1 MGDGMVDE
9 EEIDAG
15 YRQYA
20 IEEYRAVE
28 EPFYVPISD
37 EVELFNAAFEQQI
50 PVLLKGPTGCGK
62 TRFIEYMAWKLRRP
76 LTIIRDVGKPRAGPQ
91 AGDREARAPD
101 EAHGLPLVTVACH
114 EDLTA
119 SDLVGRYLLEGDSTR
134 WIDGPLTRAVKAG
147 AICYLDEVVEA
158 RKDTTVLIHPLTDH
172 RRILPIEKR
181 GQIVEARDGFLLV
194 ISYNPGYQS
203 ALKDLK
209 HSTRQRFI
217 AIEFGYPPR
226 DVEAHIIAHESGVS
240 EAVALELA
248 KLGEKVRHLKEH
260 GLAEGVSTRLLIY
273 AGKLI
278 EKGIPARKACQV
290 AVVWALTDDP
300 RCSAAS
306 KRWSAPYS
314 SRGSIVKDSEGRRSL
329 RAFVLAGL
337 AGLVLAGR
345 WPGGLRRQQRRGQVQ
360 HSGGSGNGRAWPSAS
375 EPARSS
381 SPQRR
386 R

>member
-1 MGDGMVDE
+1 MTTE
-9 EEIDAG
+9 ET

-20 IEEYRAVE
+20 IEEYTVDT
-28 EPFYVPISD
+28 EPFYVPVKD
-37 EVELFNAAFEQQI
+37 EVELFEAAYREKI

-62 TRFIEYMAWKLRRP
+62 TRFIEHMAFKLGRP
-76 LTIIRDVGKPRAGPQ
+76 LSVVKENQSENGHGKS
-91 AGDREARAPD
+91 
-101 EAHGLPLVTVACH
+101 LVTVACH

-172 RRILPIEKR
+172 RRLLPVEKL

-209 HSTRQRFI
+209 HSTRQRFM
-217 AIEFGYPPR
+217 AVEFDYPPR
-226 DVEAHIIAHESGVS
+226 DLEATIIGHESGVP
-240 EAVALELA
+240 ADVANDLA

-273 AGKLI
+273 AGRLI
-278 EKGIPARKACQV
+278 HEGIPARRACQV
-290 AVVWALTDDP
+290 AVVWALTDDADVQ
-300 RCSAAS
+300 RSIEEVV
-306 KRWSAPYS
+306 S
-314 SRGSIVKDSEGRRSL
+314 SIFE
-329 RAFVLAGL
+329 
-337 AGLVLAGR
+337 
-345 WPGGLRRQQRRGQVQ
+345 
-360 HSGGSGNGRAWPSAS
+360 
-375 EPARSS
+375 
-381 SPQRR
+381 
-386 R
+386 